1 MPTAPKLFAAIAF
14 GLLAFIAAEALKPYL
29 PEGTPFG
36 FYSEICGVIGALTGW
51 MMMGKMAG
59 RGYATAISSGIGTS
73 AVMVFFCLL
82 LFSGREMILRS
93 LEHRY
98 KGPQQAVEAVFGLMV
113 DYGKLLANPPD
124 LAILLGGA
132 AIAGMFVEWTGR
144 RWL

>member
-59 RGYATAISSGIGTS
+59 RGYTTAISSGIGTS